1 MQKEVKMITKKIIV
15 DQSYYNDK
23 VKRLGE
29 VIRAGGLVAFPTE
42 TVYGLG
48 GNALDKEA
56 AKKIYMA
63 KGRPSDN
70 PLIVHVADISEVS
83 TYVKRILP
91 LEKRLMEAFWP
102 GPLTIVFPKKDIVP
116 MATSGGLRTIAIRC
130 PAHEAARALIRA
142 AGVPIAGPSANI
154 STKPS
159 PTTADAVLHDMDGRI
174 EFVIDGGDSLIGL
187 ESTVIAVE
195 NGKIIIYRPG
205 GITRDMLEAFAPT
218 ELDTAITAEQEHP
231 RAPGMKYRH
240 YAPSA
245 PLTVYAGNIE
255 AVESE
260 ILSFA
265 NKGKGKFGFFVSQE
279 TAKKIPAGNII
290 FVWGRRGNKKEL
302 AHNLFQGL
310 LFFNNH
316 PVDHIIG
323 EGTDGEGIGMA
334 IMNRLTKASGTHII
348 NMN

>member
-1 MQKEVKMITKKIIV
+1 M
-15 DQSYYNDK
+15 
-23 VKRLGE
+23 
-29 VIRAGGLVAFPTE
+29 
-42 TVYGLG
+42 
-48 GNALDKEA
+48 
-56 AKKIYMA
+56 
-63 KGRPSDN
+63 
-70 PLIVHVADISEVS
+70 
-83 TYVKRILP
+83 
-91 LEKRLMEAFWP
+91 
-102 GPLTIVFPKKDIVP
+102 
-116 MATSGGLRTIAIRC
+116 
-130 PAHEAARALIRA
+130 
-142 AGVPIAGPSANI
+142 
-154 STKPS
+154 
-159 PTTADAVLHDMDGRI
+159 
-174 EFVIDGGDSLIGL
+174 L
-187 ESTVIAVE
+187 ES
-195 NGKIIIYRPG
+195 
-205 GITRDMLEAFAPT
+205 FAPT
-218 ELDTAITAEQEHP
+218 ELDTAIIAEQGHP
-231 RAPGMKYRH
+231 KAPGMKYRH

-279 TAKKIPAGNII
+279 TAEKIPAGNII

>member
-1 MQKEVKMITKKIIV
+1 MITKKIIV
-15 DQSYYNDK
+15 DQSYYDDTVQK
-23 VKRLGE
+23 LGE
-29 VIRAGGLVAFPTE
+29 IIRAGGLVAFPTE

-56 AKKIYMA
+56 AQKIYA
-63 KGRPSDN
+63 VKGRPSDN

-83 TYVKRILP
+83 AYVRQILP
-91 LEKRLMEAFWP
+91 LEKKLMEVFWP
-102 GPLTIVFPKKDIVP
+102 GPLTIIFPKKDIIP
-116 MATSGGLRTIAIRC
+116 AATSGGLGTIAIRC
-130 PAHEAARALIRA
+130 PAHAATRALIRA
-142 AGVPIAGPSANI
+142 AGVPIAGPSANA

-159 PTTADAVLHDMDGRI
+159 PTTADAVIHDMDGKI
-174 EFVIDGGDSLIGL
+174 GYVIDGGDSLIGL
-187 ESTVIAVE
+187 ESTIIAVE

-205 GITRDMLEAFAPT
+205 GITQDMLEEFAPT
-218 ELDTAITAEQEHP
+218 ELDSAIITEQGHP
-231 RAPGMKYRH
+231 KAPGMKYRH

-245 PLTVYAGNIE
+245 PLTVYVGNIE

-265 NKGKGKFGFFVSQE
+265 NKGKGKFGFFVSKE
-279 TAKKIPAGNII
+279 TAEKIPAGNII
-290 FVWGRRGNKKEL
+290 FAWGTRENKKEL

-323 EGTDGEGIGMA
+323 EGTNSEGIGMA
-334 IMNRLTKASGTHII
+334 IMNRLTKASGAHII
-348 NMN
+348 NMD